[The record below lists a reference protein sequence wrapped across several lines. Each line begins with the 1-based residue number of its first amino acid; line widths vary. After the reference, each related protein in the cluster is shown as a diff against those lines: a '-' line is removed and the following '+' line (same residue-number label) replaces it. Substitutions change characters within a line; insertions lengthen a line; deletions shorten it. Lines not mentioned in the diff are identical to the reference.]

1 MIKRLKNRIYYEIE
15 NIKFNIFSNIL
26 KKYDVE
32 IFHKDRMG
40 FFIKRKYDDNFKY
53 IFETNNSCDAV
64 PLMESLSKR
73 INNSKIGIDVGAN
86 IGITTIWMSKNC
98 EKVYAFEPE
107 IENIERF
114 NENMLA
120 NNIVNVEL
128 IQKAVS
134 DSQGEMKLN
143 VLESYGHHS
152 LGKVS
157 TSKQVGIQAV
167 SVVTLDMFCTSTNI
181 DEIDFL
187 KVDVEGFEMEVF
199 KGAINLFENKK
210 NKVSSI

>member
-1 MIKRLKNRIYYEIE
+1 
-15 NIKFNIFSNIL
+15 
-26 KKYDVE
+26 
-32 IFHKDRMG
+32 
-40 FFIKRKYDDNFKY
+40 
-53 IFETNNSCDAV
+53 
-64 PLMESLSKR
+64 
-73 INNSKIGIDVGAN
+73 
-86 IGITTIWMSKNC
+86 MSKNC